1 MLALP
6 EKKTV
11 SLLGALLFIA
21 TSLAGQPQLTAA
33 TAKRRSFARTL
44 SFYESISRR
53 NFNCE
58 LQPIVPTVQDEFE
71 ENILIEIPSDK
82 SKVSTNRITTVNFAL
97 PKTFLPLPRNL
108 SLNLQTI
115 SPKKNC
121 PSRL

>member
-1 MLALP
+1 MLALSA
-6 EKKTV
+6 KKTV

-44 SFYESISRR
+44 SFYESISSR

-58 LQPIVPTVQDEFE
+58 LQPIVPSVQDEFE

-82 SKVSTNRITTVNFAL
+82 SKVSTNRITTVNFAF
-97 PKTFLPLPRNL
+97 TQDFFAA
-108 SLNLQTI
+108 
-115 SPKKNC
+115 SPEFIFEFADYLTQKNC

>member
-6 EKKTV
+6 AKKTV

-44 SFYESISRR
+44 SFYESISSR

-82 SKVSTNRITTVNFAL
+82 SKVSTNRITTVNFAFTQDFFAAS
-97 PKTFLPLPRNL
+97 PA
-108 SLNLQTI
+108 LNAE
-115 SPKKNC
+115 
-121 PSRL
+121 RAA